1 MDGDQKDWIGAD
13 WGTTNLRV
21 WVFRDGECVR
31 RSSGRGMSTT
41 RADDFENV
49 LVGLIGD
56 LLDPTAEV
64 PVVVCGM
71 AGARQGWTEAPYI
84 PVPAIPPGLGKA
96 VRVET
101 NDKRLTVHILPGMSQ
116 ADPPDI
122 MRGEETQ
129 ISGFLQTQ
137 PDFDGVLCMPG
148 THTKWVQISAGEV
161 VSFRTYM
168 TGELFALIST
178 QSVLR
183 HSMDDTFDED
193 AFMAA
198 VRDGMADP
206 QALAGRFFALRA
218 EGLVAET
225 QPGMARARLSG
236 FLIGAELAAAKPY
249 WLGQRVALLGA
260 GKLSDLYAK
269 ALAAEGVLP
278 EIADVTEATLAGLT
292 AAYETLKDA
301 P

>member
-84 PVPAIPPGLGKA
+84 PVPSIPPGLGKA

-168 TGELFALIST
+168 TGELHGLISEH
-178 QSVLR
+178 SVVR
-183 HSMDDTFDED
+183 HSFDASVWSDGDFVE
-193 AFMAA
+193 A
-198 VRDGMADP
+198 VNESLSRP
-206 QALAGRFFALRA
+206 ESLASGLFRLRA
-218 EGLVAET
+218 DGILNDAT
-225 QPGMARARLSG
+225 SAAAKLSG
-236 FLIGAELAAAKPY
+236 ALIGAELASARPY
-249 WLGQRVALLGA
+249 WLGQRVAILGNAKVA
-260 GKLSDLYAK
+260 GCYATALEAQGVGAEIANAEAATVAGLRK
-269 ALAAEGVLP
+269 ALFEGS
-278 EIADVTEATLAGLT
+278 G
-292 AAYETLKDA
+292 K
-301 P
+301 